1 MSFVCVSLII
11 YYLPLLEISWLLSVC
26 APVGAH
32 LTRQAP
38 QLVLVLVTPRVRV
51 GLVVVLSIDVII
63 VDTRL
68 LLNDLGPGAAAGHGA
83 AQEHVDQQHNP
94 KQNSEGYCQS

>member
-1 MSFVCVSLII
+1 MSV
-11 YYLPLLEISWLLSVC
+11 LLSSREISRLLPVR

-32 LTRQAP
+32 LTRGQTP
-38 QLVLVLVTPRVRV
+38 ELILVLVTPGVGV
-51 GLVVVLSIDVII
+51 GLVVVLAVDV
-63 VDTRL
+63 VVVHARL